1 MENRSRVNT
10 AKMGCH
16 IDLLLIHR
24 SGKQN
29 RLDFDLV
36 PDDQADFENN
46 FLGISTHL
54 AKTIIGESPGYV
66 IPYFTDELK
75 AIKIISVRTSIRK
88 SETGKNDHRKEIL
101 NQTRTQIEFRN
112 AVLFASSTD
121 TKWGSYDADAL
132 DFDKWKS
139 KQGQEK

>member
-24 SGKQN
+24 SGEQN
-29 RLDFDLV
+29 HLDFDLV

-54 AKTIIGESPGYV
+54 AKTIIGESPGYL

-139 KQGQEK
+139 EQGQEK